1 MHLYCF
7 YGHINYK
14 EPVILSV
21 VGKRKAVDGST
32 AEAGF
37 KEVFTKQRNMKD
49 DFDFSLKV
57 LRYFLLYSS

>member
-1 MHLYCF
+1 MHLYSF

-37 KEVFTKQRNMKD
+37 KEVFTKQKYER
-49 DFDFSLKV
+49 
-57 LRYFLLYSS
+57 